1 MSKIIFPSVLI
12 RNDNQDGAS
21 FIHKR
26 QNMVCI
32 RNVKKKGHFISS
44 AVFVREK
51 GECEKPAV
59 GQQVTISLSTHTE
72 RYSNVHTHTHT
83 HTSGQITDPGW
94 SANMYTHTK
103 THRDTLTCLFPLKP
117 L

>member
-1 MSKIIFPSVLI
+1 MSKIFFPSVLI
-12 RNDNQDGAS
+12 RNDNQDGAF

-51 GECEKPAV
+51 GECEKPSV

-103 THRDTLTCLFPLKP
+103 THRDTLTCLFH
-117 L
+117 